1 MGVRGIAWGVVVIV
15 LVDNKTLGFC
25 TLHRASQPLDLFL
38 HFGMLTTLPD
48 ALEVGFDL
56 AFEV

>member
-1 MGVRGIAWGVVVIV
+1 MRGIAWGVVVIV

-25 TLHRASQPLDLFL
+25 ALHRASEPLDLLL

-48 ALEVGFDL
+48 TLKVGFDL